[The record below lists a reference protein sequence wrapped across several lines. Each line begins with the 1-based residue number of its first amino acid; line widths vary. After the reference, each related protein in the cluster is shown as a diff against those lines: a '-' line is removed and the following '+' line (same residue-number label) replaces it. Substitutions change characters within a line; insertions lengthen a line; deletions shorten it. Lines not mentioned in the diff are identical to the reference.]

1 MLKGTE
7 GTDLRGTTL
16 ADRYRIDKEIGRGG
30 MSVVYRAYDLRHD
43 RQVAVKVLRSE
54 VAATLGEERFER
66 EIEIEAKLQHPNI
79 LPVYDSGSSDGFL
92 WFVMPCVEGGDLARR
107 IEREGP
113 LSAEDA
119 AGIVA
124 QVTGALQY
132 AHDRSIVHRDIKPS
146 NILFSSGHAL
156 VSDFGI
162 ARAISEA
169 ADVQGLTATGLT
181 VGTPVYMSP
190 EQASGEPVDARADVY
205 SLGCV
210 LFEMLAGEP
219 PYQGDSAR
227 AVLTKQMVGTIP
239 SIEVARKDLPPHF
252 DATIRRALAK
262 DPDDRFQTAADL
274 GSALA
279 GHILPFGPAWKRR
292 QRRRGLVTA
301 AAIAALAT
309 AGWFALR
316 APPAVALDA
325 NRILVFPITDDDLP
339 AADAGA
345 GLDAAVLII
354 TALEHTPPLKWDDG
368 WRWMLPEHRLDPALL
383 SADSARDIATTLR
396 ARYFVDGEFHSR
408 TDSATLFLRL
418 HDVAGDSVY
427 ARAVASGPLREGAYS
442 SITLAALTEL
452 LPSLIDPG
460 RPPPDVSAVADR
472 NPQAITAFLQGERAF
487 RSARYPEA
495 QSYYSSA
502 VERDSLFAFAALK
515 GALAAGYT
523 HDTLASE
530 AFLGAVAPQAAALP
544 LRYASFYEGI
554 RAREDGMASRAIAA
568 FETSL
573 EASPRWPEALNALGE
588 THYHLNPTG
597 EAEARAGEFFQ
608 AAAEADSGFVPPLLH
623 LAQIAI
629 RSGDLAAA
637 DSIVRRYR
645 AARPTYGQGQLDLM
659 LQCATHGPQSVDWE
673 EEVVEGWDD
682 VFEVAN
688 SMTVGLAHVECAR
701 HALDALVANPR
712 EEDQNINWGVLLI
725 YHNHLHA
732 AREYEQIQ
740 SIFEAAEGPA
750 TNVIPYLYVLD
761 AVMGAPAP
769 FPDSATSLE
778 GWLRQEF
785 DERFETLELPQALW
799 VASIWNAHI
808 GDTARLEL
816 VRAAQEAVAAES
828 DHPMW
833 RRRGAR
839 FAVYAEADLAR
850 LRGDTALAIERFE
863 AIPADAP
870 KRSLE
875 WEMSDPLVI
884 ARLRH
889 AELLAA
895 VGRYEEAIAVASAL
909 DSPAAVLFSAYVP
922 ASLAIRHAAAQAAG
936 LSRQERE
943 FRDRLVEIG
952 RSDLLGAP

>member
-1 MLKGTE
+1 
-7 GTDLRGTTL
+7 
-16 ADRYRIDKEIGRGG
+16 
-30 MSVVYRAYDLRHD
+30 
-43 RQVAVKVLRSE
+43 
-54 VAATLGEERFER
+54 
-66 EIEIEAKLQHPNI
+66 
-79 LPVYDSGSSDGFL
+79 
-92 WFVMPCVEGGDLARR
+92 
-107 IEREGP
+107 
-113 LSAEDA
+113 
-119 AGIVA
+119 
-124 QVTGALQY
+124 
-132 AHDRSIVHRDIKPS
+132 
-146 NILFSSGHAL
+146 
-156 VSDFGI
+156 
-162 ARAISEA
+162 
-169 ADVQGLTATGLT
+169 
-181 VGTPVYMSP
+181 MSP
-190 EQASGEPVDARADVY
+190 EQAGGQAVDARADVY

-210 LFEMLAGEP
+210 LYQMLAGDP
-219 PYQGDSAR
+219 PFRGDSAR
-227 AVLTKQMVGTIP
+227 EILTKQMVGEIP
-239 SIEVARKDLPPHF
+239 SIDRKDLPPHF
-252 DATIRRALAK
+252 EATVRRALAK
-262 DPDDRFQTAADL
+262 DPNDRFQSAADL

-292 QRRRGLVTA
+292 QRRRGLAVA
-301 AAIAALAT
+301 GAIAALAT

-316 APPAVALDA
+316 APPAIALDA
-325 NRILVFPITDDDLP
+325 NRILVFPVTDDDLP
-339 AADAGA
+339 ADDAGA

-354 TALEHTPPLKWDDG
+354 TALEHAPPLKWDDG
-368 WRWMLPEHRLDPALL
+368 WRWMLPEHRSDPALL
-383 SADSARDIATTLR
+383 SADSARDIATALR

-408 TDSATLFLRL
+408 RDSATLFLRL

-427 ARAVASGPLREGAYS
+427 ARAVASGPLEEGAYS

-452 LPSLIDPG
+452 LPRLIDPG

-472 NPQAITAFLQGERAF
+472 SPPAITAFLQGERAY

-515 GALAAGYT
+515 GALAAGWT

-530 AFLGAVAPQAAALP
+530 AFLRAVVPSAEALP
-544 LRYASFYEGI
+544 RRYASFYEGI
-554 RAREDGMASRAIAA
+554 RAYENGMADSAIVA

-573 EASPRWPEALNALGE
+573 EESPRWPEALTALGE

-597 EAEARAGEFFQ
+597 KAETLAGEFFQ

-659 LQCATHGPQSVDWE
+659 LRCATDGPGSVDWE
-673 EEVVEGWDD
+673 EEALEGWVD
-682 VFEVAN
+682 VFGVAN
-688 SMTVGLAHVECAR
+688 SLSVGLAHIECAR
-701 HALDALVANPR
+701 PALDALVDNPR
-712 EEDQNINWGVLLI
+712 PEDRNINWGTFLM

-740 SIFEAAEGPA
+740 AIFEDVEGPA
-750 TNVIPYLYVLD
+750 ANAVPYLYVLD
-761 AVMGAPAP
+761 AIMGAPAP
-769 FPDSATSLE
+769 FPDSAASLE

-785 DERFETLELPQALW
+785 DERFETLRAPQALW

-828 DHPMW
+828 DRPMW

-839 FAVYAEADLAR
+839 FTVYAEADLAR

-870 KRSLE
+870 TGSLA

-895 VGRYEEAIAVASAL
+895 VGRYEEAIEIASAF

-922 ASLAIRHAAAQAAG
+922 ASLAIRHAAARAAG
-936 LSRQERE
+936 LSGQERE
-943 FRDRLVEIG
+943 FRERLVEIG
-952 RSDLLGAP
+952 RSDLLGES

>member
-1 MLKGTE
+1 
-7 GTDLRGTTL
+7 
-16 ADRYRIDKEIGRGG
+16 
-30 MSVVYRAYDLRHD
+30 MSVVYRAHDLRHD
-43 RQVAVKVLRSE
+43 RKVAVKLLRPE
-54 VAATLGEERFER
+54 IAATLGEERFQR
-66 EIEIEAKLQHPNI
+66 EIEIEARLQHPNV
-79 LPVYDSGSSDGFL
+79 LPVYDSGATDDSL
-92 WFVMPCVEGGDLARR
+92 WFVMPLVEGQTLADLL
-107 IEREGP
+107 EREGA

-119 AGIVA
+119 TRLVTDVA
-124 QVTGALQY
+124 DALQY
-132 AHDRSIVHRDIKPS
+132 AHDRDIVHRDIKPS
-146 NILFSSGHAL
+146 NIMLSSGHAL
-156 VSDFGI
+156 VADFGI
-162 ARAISEA
+162 ARAMSQAVDET
-169 ADVQGLTATGLT
+169 LTATGLT

-190 EQASGEPVDARADVY
+190 EQAGGQTVDARADVY

-210 LFEMLAGEP
+210 LYQMLAGEP
-219 PYQGDSAR
+219 PFQGDSAR
-227 AVLTKQMVGTIP
+227 EILTKQMVGTIP
-239 SIEVARKDLPPHF
+239 SIDAARKDLPPHF
-252 DATIRRALAK
+252 EATIRRALAK
-262 DPDDRFQTAADL
+262 DPDDRFQSAADL

-279 GHILPFGPAWKRR
+279 GQILPFGPAWKRR
-292 QRRRGLVTA
+292 QRRRGLITA
-301 AAIAALAT
+301 GTIAVIAV

-316 APPAVALDA
+316 APPAIALDA
-325 NRILVFPITDDDLP
+325 NRILVFPVTDDDLP
-339 AADAGA
+339 ATDAGA
-345 GLDAAVLII
+345 GLDAAVLMI
-354 TALEHTPPLKWDDG
+354 TALEHAPPLKWDDG
-368 WRWMLPEHRLDPALL
+368 WRWMLPEHRSDPSLL
-383 SADSARDIATTLR
+383 SPDSARDIATALR

-418 HDVAGDSVY
+418 YDVAGDSLY
-427 ARAVASGPLREGAYS
+427 ARAVASGPLDEAAYS

-472 NPQAITAFLQGERAF
+472 NPPAITAFLQGERAY

-515 GALAAGYT
+515 GALAAGWT
-523 HDTLASE
+523 HDSLASE
-530 AFLGAVAPQAAALP
+530 AFLGAVAPQAKALP

-554 RAREDGMASRAIAA
+554 RAYENGMADSAIAA

-573 EASPRWPEALNALGE
+573 QESPRWPEALTALGE
-588 THYHLNPTG
+588 THYHLIPTG
-597 EAEARAGEFFQ
+597 EAQAVAREFFE

-645 AARPTYGQGQLDLM
+645 AARPTYGRGELDLM
-659 LQCATHGPQSVDWE
+659 LRCATDGPGSVDWE
-673 EEVVEGWDD
+673 EEALERWLA
-682 VFEVAN
+682 VFGVAN
-688 SMTVGLAHVECAR
+688 SMSVGLAHLECAR
-701 HALDALVANPR
+701 PALDALVDNPR
-712 EEDQNINWGVLLI
+712 PEDRNINWGTFLM

-732 AREYEQIQ
+732 AQEYQQIQ
-740 SIFEAAEGPA
+740 AIFEDVEGPA
-750 TNVIPYLYVLD
+750 ANAVPYLYVLD
-761 AVMGAPAP
+761 AILGAPPP
-769 FPDSATSLE
+769 FPDSAASLE

-785 DERFETLELPQALW
+785 DERFETLRAPQALW

-828 DHPMW
+828 DRPMW

-839 FAVYAEADLAR
+839 FSVYAEADLAR

-863 AIPADAP
+863 AIPTDAP
-870 KRSLE
+870 TGSLA

-895 VGRYEEAIAVASAL
+895 VGRYEEAIAVASAF

-922 ASLAIRHAAAQAAG
+922 ASLAIRHAAARAAG
-936 LSRQERE
+936 LSGQERE
-943 FRDRLVEIG
+943 FRERLERIG
-952 RSDLLGAP
+952 RSDLLAEP